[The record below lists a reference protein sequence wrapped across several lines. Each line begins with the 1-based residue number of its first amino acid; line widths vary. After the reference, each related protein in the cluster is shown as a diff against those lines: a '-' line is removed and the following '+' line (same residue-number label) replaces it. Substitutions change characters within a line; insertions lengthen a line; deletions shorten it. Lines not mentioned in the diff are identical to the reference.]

1 MTSEEQFLWAYRH
14 GYSGA
19 WSWCATQSAGKA
31 VDDVATQM
39 RGMKTLKGK
48 NNQSKGGRVHI
59 KFKKKDAFIKLFWKK
74 TIF

>member
-1 MTSEEQFLWAYRH
+1 MTSEEQFLWAYRY

-31 VDDVATQM
+31 VDSIATQM

-48 NNQSKGGRVHI
+48 HDQSKGGRVNI
-59 KFKKKDAFIKLFWKK
+59 KFKKIKPFKKLF
-74 TIF
+74 FYEYV